1 MKKTATLGWALFSV
15 LLVGILTGCTDHRNA
30 SPSVLAQIAQS
41 FTLRSVDENG
51 VTVYTRGSATNIRP
65 GYSKFLLDLSKPPIA
80 TYREFDA
87 NTFTAANWQVID
99 DKRLILSGLMPQPS
113 GSNGT
118 LEFTIN
124 SISATELVLTTA
136 TVSQKTGGLTN
147 RYTLT
152 TK

>member
-1 MKKTATLGWALFSV
+1 MKKTAALGWALFSA
-15 LLVGILTGCTDHRNA
+15 LLVGILAGCTDHRNA

-41 FTLRSVDENG
+41 FTLRSVVENG
-51 VTVYTRGSATNIRP
+51 VTVYTRGSANNIRP
-65 GYSKFLLDLSKPPIA
+65 GYSKFLLDLSKPPMA

-99 DKRLILSGLMPQPS
+99 NNRLILSGLTPQPS
-113 GSNGT
+113 GTNGT
-118 LEFTIN
+118 LEFVIN

>member
-1 MKKTATLGWALFSV
+1 MKKTATIGWAL
-15 LLVGILTGCTDHRNA
+15 LLSTLMLGALSGCTDHINA
-30 SPSVLAQIAQS
+30 PPSLLAQIAQS
-41 FTLRSVDENG
+41 YTLQSVDENG
-51 VTVYTRGSATNIRP
+51 VTVYTRGSANNIRP
-65 GYSKFLLDLSKPPIA
+65 GYSKFLLDLSKPPVV

-87 NTFTAANWQVID
+87 NTFVGTWQVIGS
-99 DKRLILSGLMPQPS
+99 KRLLLNGLMPQPS

-124 SISATELVLTTA
+124 SITATELVLTTA

-152 TK
+152 SR

>member
-1 MKKTATLGWALFSV
+1 MA
-15 LLVGILTGCTDHRNA
+15 R
-30 SPSVLAQIAQS
+30 S

-51 VTVYTRGSATNIRP
+51 VTVYTRGSANNIRP
-65 GYSKFLLDLSKPPIA
+65 GYSKFLLDLSKPPMA

-87 NTFTAANWQVID
+87 NTFIASNWQVID
-99 DKRLILSGLMPQPS
+99 DKRLILSGLTPQPS

-152 TK
+152 AQ

>member
-1 MKKTATLGWALFSV
+1 MKKTATLGWALVSV
-15 LLVGILTGCTDHRNA
+15 LLVGFLTGCTDHRNA
-30 SPSVLAQIAQS
+30 SPSVLAQIARS

-51 VTVYTRGSATNIRP
+51 VTVYTRGSANNIRP
-65 GYSKFLLDLSKPPIA
+65 GYSKFLLDLSKPPMA

-87 NTFTAANWQVID
+87 NTFIASNWQVID
-99 DKRLILSGLMPQPS
+99 DKRLILSGLTPQPS

-152 TK
+152 AQ